1 MLPVSVEYPQLPIRQ
16 YDSYNPPITGLQ
28 FHPECQ
34 QFGNAIIAK
43 VANMAS
49 HMATKNVA
57 RMFCYNL
64 LSSNNWNNQDFANMC
79 VFAGDLM
86 VLFFHRQQSRI
97 IEQYLDT
104 AVDNALGLMTSQYVC
119 QYPELQNLCGH
130 EVCRSSLDNV
140 ELLKQTIAAIQQLRA
155 QPQQQRSPMTSPMQQ
170 QNTGIPSYYGQ
181 QVSIPRLGNNNMGP
195 SLVDLQ
201 TDRFATRNEQK
212 AFVQETQQ
220 QEFQRPTE
228 IRPITLVSEPTMQ
241 EPGIAVEFSNQ
252 TYPASNVVKSE
263 IKTEPL
269 KEEIQVSSDIPETNI
284 QQEQVVVQAVEETA
298 EKALDIPLPENV
310 DPCLKLITI
319 VEDTLDSMILAA
331 RALYVKN
338 VGDTNLDTFYRV
350 FGYYANSYFTNENF
364 RFNTLEWKALGDFS
378 KLARRFLAEIQG
390 MRSQHFKND
399 GASMQIEGGRFTTPK
414 NVQQYFGLISMTEN
428 IFTKAINA
436 YVKYELD
443 FNIRIDSFIGDV
455 KDLKEYLKDKNE
467 QKFYKFLDW
476 EKAFLE
482 TYAFQ
487 IDENVTP
494 FNVPENVHISGVPIF
509 ASVTCVKYPNL
520 KTFIDTTLQ
529 VGESLE
535 MYCKDRDPIWEVHK
549 DINKHKKE
557 FKSWYSEDYYV
568 MANGERLRVFTSEWD
583 ERKLTL
589 VRV

>member
-1 MLPVSVEYPQLPIRQ
+1 MLPVPVDYPQLAIRQ
-16 YDSYNPPITGLQ
+16 YDSYNPPITGIQ

-64 LSSNNWNNQDFANMC
+64 LSSNNWNNQDFANVC

-86 VLFFHRQQSRI
+86 VLFFYRQQTRI

-104 AVDNALGLMTSQYVC
+104 AVDNALGMMTSQYVC
-119 QYPELQNLCGH
+119 QYPELQNICGQ

-140 ELLKQTIAAIQQLRA
+140 ELLKQTIAAIQQLRSGSH
-155 QPQQQRSPMTSPMQQ
+155 QQMSVMTSPMQQ
-170 QNTGIPSYYGQ
+170 QNTGIPSFYGQ
-181 QVSIPRLGNNNMGP
+181 QISIPRLGNNNTGP

-212 AFVQETQQ
+212 TFVQETQQ
-220 QEFQRPTE
+220 QEFQKPIE

-269 KEEIQVSSDIPETNI
+269 REEIQVSSEIPETDN
-284 QQEQVVVQAVEETA
+284 QQETEQVIEQPNENA
-298 EKALDIPLPENV
+298 EIIPLPENF
-310 DPCLKLITI
+310 DPCLKTVTI
-319 VEDTLDSMILAA
+319 VEDTLDSMILASKA
-331 RALYVKN
+331 FYVKN
-338 VGDTNLDTFYRV
+338 AGDTAMDKFYRV
-350 FGYYANSYFTNENF
+350 FGYYVSSYFSNEDYSYNG
-364 RFNTLEWKALGDFS
+364 LEWKTLGDFS
-378 KLARRFLAEIQG
+378 KLARRFLAEIQA
-390 MRSQHFKND
+390 MRSQFFKND
-399 GASMQIEGGRFTTPK
+399 GREIEIDGGLKFRSPRS
-414 NVQQYFGLISMTEN
+414 VQQYFGLISMTEN
-428 IFTKAINA
+428 IFTRAINA
-436 YVKYELD
+436 FVKYDLG
-443 FNIRIDSFIGDV
+443 FNIRIDSFIVDI
-455 KDLKEYLKDKNE
+455 KDLKEYLRDKNQE
-467 QKFYKFLDW
+467 KYYKFLDW

-482 TYAFQ
+482 TYAFV
-487 IDENVTP
+487 IDESVTP
-494 FNVPENVHISGVPIF
+494 FNVPENVHIFGTPIF

-520 KTFIDTTLQ
+520 KTFIDVTLPM
-529 VGESLE
+529 GESLE
-535 MYCKDRDPIWEVHK
+535 IYCKDEDPIWEIHK

-568 MANGERLRVFTSEWD
+568 MANGERLRVFTSDWD